1 MGMASIWVQILVIVG
16 VGCLV
21 LMIAI
26 LLINATVCNGTMV
39 TAIVALQHFV

>member
-1 MGMASIWVQILVIVG
+1 MGMVQILVIIG

-26 LLINATVCNGTMV
+26 LLINAIVRNGTMV
-39 TAIVALQHFV
+39 NGIVALQHSG